1 MSALTGQDGPVADE
15 VADESVGEAVSEVD
29 VVIVGAGLSGIGAAC
44 QYRSAFP
51 DLRIA
56 VLEEREAIG
65 GTWDLFRYPGV
76 RSDSDMSTLGY
87 SFRPFGLDQENPPA
101 IADGAL
107 IRDYIE
113 DTAREFGV
121 DRAVRFGHRV
131 TRADWDSATARW
143 TVTAETGGSDGP
155 RTVTITARWVSACA
169 GYYDTA
175 QGHRPPLPGAAQFT
189 GVWADPQHWPAEL
202 DWTDRRVVVIGSGAT
217 AVSIV
222 PVLAERAARVT
233 MLQRTPS
240 DVLAIPRGD
249 TLSAR
254 LRRVLPHRTAARVVR
269 GKNAVVVLGFH
280 QFARRLPTRA
290 RRFIQAGARRSLPPS
305 VDVDV
310 HFAPPY
316 APWDQ
321 RVCFVPDGDLF
332 RALSGERA
340 EIVTDHIDTITPD
353 GIRLRSGRHLP
364 ADVIVPATGLR
375 VRLLGGLRLH
385 VDGVAVDPPD
395 TVVYKGTMLSGVP
408 NFNQIVGYPNA
419 SWTLKADLASGFVV
433 RVLRELARRGADWA
447 VPDRPAPADVSDR
460 PLLDLQSGYLRRAA
474 GTMPRQGTRGPWR
487 MHQNWLRDVVLLRWR
502 PVTDTGLRFGRVGR
516 APAEHSSDPAT
527 TGAHRR

>member
-1 MSALTGQDGPVADE
+1 MTSATRTDE
-15 VADESVGEAVSEVD
+15 AEPEQVD
-29 VVIVGAGLSGIGAAC
+29 VIVVGAGLSGIGAAC
-44 QYRSAFP
+44 QYRQAFP
-51 DLRIA
+51 DLTIA
-56 VLEEREAIG
+56 VLEERDAIG

-87 SFRPFGLDQENPPA
+87 SFRPFGLGLENPPT

-107 IRDYIE
+107 IRDYIQ

-131 TRADWDSATARW
+131 VRADWDSTTARW
-143 TVTAETGGSDGP
+143 TVTAQAQTDTGR
-155 RTVTITARWVSACA
+155 RTVRITSRWLSACA
-169 GYYDTA
+169 GYYDTGH
-175 QGHRPPLPGAAQFT
+175 GHRPAFPGAETFT
-189 GVWADPQHWPAEL
+189 GVWADPQRWPEDL
-202 DWTDRRVVVIGSGAT
+202 DWTGKRVVVIGSGAT

-222 PVLAERAARVT
+222 PALADRAARVT

-249 TLSAR
+249 DLARR
-254 LRRVLPHRTAARVVR
+254 LRRVLPARAAARVVR
-269 GKNAVVVLGFH
+269 ARNALVTLGFH

-340 EIVTDHIDTITPD
+340 EIVTDHIDTVTAD

-364 ADVIVPATGLR
+364 ADVIVPATGLQ

-385 VDGVAVDPPD
+385 VDGAPIEPQD

-408 NFNQIVGYPNA
+408 NFNQVVGYPNA

-433 RVLRELARRGADWA
+433 RVLRELDQRGADWA
-447 VPDRPAPADVSDR
+447 VPDRPAAADVSDR
-460 PLLDLQSGYLRRAA
+460 PLLDLESGYIRRAA
-474 GTMPRQGTRGPWR
+474 GTMPRQGRRGPWR
-487 MHQNWLRDVVLLRWR
+487 MHDNWLRDVVLLRWR
-502 PVTDTGLRFGRVGR
+502 PVTDTGLRFGRRPVHPTDDWR
-516 APAEHSSDPAT
+516 PAPT
-527 TGAHRR
+527 TGALTA

>member
-1 MSALTGQDGPVADE
+1 MTDQLAPGPPE
-15 VADESVGEAVSEVD
+15 GVD

-44 QYRSAFP
+44 QYRQAFP
-51 DLRIA
+51 DLAIA
-56 VLEEREAIG
+56 VLEERAAIG

-87 SFRPFGLDQENPPA
+87 SFRPFGLGLDDPPT

-113 DTAREFGV
+113 QTAREFGV
-121 DRAVRFGHRV
+121 DRCVRFGHRV
-131 TRADWDSATARW
+131 VRADWNWTTARW
-143 TVTAETGGSDGP
+143 TVTAETTGPDGR
-155 RTVTITARWVSACA
+155 RTVRLSARWLSACA

-175 QGHRPPLPGAAQFT
+175 RGHRPALPGADEFT
-189 GVWADPQHWPAEL
+189 GVWADPQHWPADL

-217 AVSIV
+217 AISIV
-222 PVLAERAARVT
+222 PALAQRAARVT

-249 TLSAR
+249 ALSAR
-254 LRRVLPHRTAARVVR
+254 LRRVLPPRSVARVVR
-269 GKNAVVVLGFH
+269 GKNAVVALGFH

-332 RALSGERA
+332 QALSGERA
-340 EIVTDHIDTITPD
+340 EIVTDHIDTLTPD

-364 ADVIVPATGLR
+364 ADVIVPATGLQ

-385 VDGVAVDPPD
+385 VDGALIEPQD

-408 NFNQIVGYPNA
+408 NFNQVVGYPNA

-433 RVLRELARRGADWA
+433 RVLRELGKRGADWA
-447 VPDRPAPADVSDR
+447 VPDRPDPADVSDR
-460 PLLDLQSGYLRRAA
+460 PLLDLQSGYIRRAA
-474 GTMPRQGTRGPWR
+474 GTMPRQGRRGPWR

-502 PVTDTGLRFGRVGR
+502 PVTDTGLRFGRQPGHPNDGR
-516 APAEHSSDPAT
+516 PQHET
-527 TGAHRR
+527 TGALTV

>member
-1 MSALTGQDGPVADE
+1 MCTPEPISRPAPSAVP
-15 VADESVGEAVSEVD
+15 EVD
-29 VVIVGAGLSGIGAAC
+29 LVVVGAGLSGIGAAC
-44 QYRSAFP
+44 LYRRAYP
-51 DLRIA
+51 DAAIV
-56 VLEEREAIG
+56 VLEERAAIG

-87 SFRPFGLDQENPPA
+87 SFRPFGLGLANPPT

-107 IRDYIE
+107 IRDYVE
-113 DTAREFGV
+113 QTAREFGI

-131 TRADWDSATARW
+131 TRADWDTRRARW
-143 TVTAETGGSDGP
+143 TVTAVVAGPDGE
-155 RTVTITARWVSACA
+155 RTVTLTTRWLSACA

-175 QGHRPPLPGAAQFT
+175 HGHRPPLPGAERFT
-189 GVWADPQHWPAEL
+189 GVWADPQHWPADL
-202 DWTDRRVVVIGSGAT
+202 DWTGKRVVVIGSGAT
-217 AVSIV
+217 AVSLV
-222 PVLAERAARVT
+222 PALAERAARVT

-249 TLSAR
+249 TLSRR
-254 LRRVLPHRTAARVVR
+254 LRRVLPARTVAGVARV
-269 GKNAVVVLGFH
+269 KNALVALGFH

-290 RRFIQAGARRSLPPS
+290 RRFIQAGARRALPRT

-332 RALSGERA
+332 RALSGDRA
-340 EIVTDHIDTITPD
+340 EIVTDHIEQVTAD
-353 GIRLRSGRHLP
+353 GIRLRSGRELP

-385 VDGVAVDPPD
+385 VDGEPVAPQD

-408 NFNQIVGYPNA
+408 NFNQVVGYPNA
-419 SWTLKADLASGFVV
+419 SWTLKADLVSGFVV
-433 RVLRELARRGADWA
+433 RVRRELDRRGADWA
-447 VPDRPAPADVSDR
+447 VPDRPDPADVSDR
-460 PLLDLQSGYLRRAA
+460 PLLDLRSGYIRRAA
-474 GTMPRQGTRGPWR
+474 GVMPRQGTRGPWR
-487 MHQNWLRDVVLLRWR
+487 MHQNWLRDIALLRWR
-502 PVTDTGLRFGRVGR
+502 PVADTGLRFGRL
-516 APAEHSSDPAT
+516 APHPDAVRPET
-527 TGAHRR
+527 TGVTQG